1 MIKGVLD
8 WPSYENPKLSPL
20 RESEF
25 QIFDEPEPC
34 LESYDS
40 SIEEE
45 EDDGVELYTKVQE
58 VTQVHER
65 LKPFYESFDPEPTDY
80 KQRISYYLYYSA
92 LYVIFIYTRPD
103 IARPEVT
110 DSDEELKEKA
120 FGIHYFSI
128 FNKFMD
134 LMTNLSID
142 FYASLEKYI
151 RKHSGADHPLLAFMQ
166 VMNNHKEM
174 HSRRLKGVPD
184 SQRSKEDNGVVYNI
198 VTGQEYQ
205 YDLWKE
211 ARTKKIRED
220 EYDETEQHNQN
231 KWRWLIINPL
241 PSDVDYQSIDPMEG
255 DAEYR
260 LNVEVDYL
268 QGEKHY
274 EPPYGPIVTN
284 DFDKLL
290 RLLHT
295 MLHWEDYLQS
305 YILTTVTEEDY
316 EFMTQVDWEQAW
328 QHLAKDH
335 HDKPIDKLSREK
347 KKMPAIV
354 SRLAELRDLLKE
366 TLLIISDLNTI
377 ANE

>member
-45 EDDGVELYTKVQE
+45 DEGVELYTKVQE

-184 SQRSKEDNGVVYNI
+184 SQRSKEDNGVVYNS

-220 EYDETEQHNQN
+220 ERDDWLKVFQKEKRDVRHQHSIWQEIQAKNIFSMEVLEQKIEYIHQNPVSKKWKLAADRANYPYSSAGYYDYGKKPVIEITDINE
-231 KWRWLIINPL
+231 WLTLTP
-241 PSDVDYQSIDPMEG
+241 PPRTAEG
-255 DAEYR
+255 A
-260 LNVEVDYL
+260 
-268 QGEKHY
+268 
-274 EPPYGPIVTN
+274 
-284 DFDKLL
+284 
-290 RLLHT
+290 
-295 MLHWEDYLQS
+295 
-305 YILTTVTEEDY
+305 
-316 EFMTQVDWEQAW
+316 
-328 QHLAKDH
+328 
-335 HDKPIDKLSREK
+335 
-347 KKMPAIV
+347 
-354 SRLAELRDLLKE
+354 
-366 TLLIISDLNTI
+366 
-377 ANE
+377 